1 MKNNVIKIL
10 PLALTAA
17 LMVTGCRNN
26 KKPDPTPEP
35 PVPTWSEEVAAAMEL
50 YCGEVLPYA
59 EFNEET
65 LTYGYNDSTAVFY
78 VYDDN
83 EVKLLENYAELL
95 VAAGFEETENEDY
108 FGDTYISYDKT
119 NEVGDISVTFGF
131 DEGDD
136 ETLPGNFINVAVP
149 EYVTEDLLAEWG
161 YEKQQGWPAQ
171 LVADTL
177 EGSGITVPAVNED
190 GEWWTAS
197 ELSHDDEYG
206 DWYCAYLATKGDFVE
221 EMDAALLS
229 SGCAFDDYFG
239 GYGDAAGVSDFFI
252 TVAKV
257 RDFTIVNIE
266 GPTLEPE
273 KPAVASEEE
282 QADGSINVAFT
293 FSGALENQTSYEE
306 TFEST
311 SASLTAAKG
320 GNQNNAPT
328 YYDSGSSLRCYYKN
342 TITIE
347 AAEGLT
353 INSVVVEVGFVKNLS
368 ANDMTASSGTLT
380 STGTGAP
387 ATITISGVN
396 AASLTITVGPNAS
409 KGNIGFSSITV
420 NVSSAR

>member
-35 PVPTWSEEVAAAMEL
+35 PAPIWSEEIDEAMVL
-50 YCGEVLPYA
+50 YCGEVLPFA
-59 EFNEET
+59 ELNKET
-65 LTYGYNDSTAVFY
+65 LTYGYNDSTAIFY

-95 VAAGFEETENEDY
+95 VSAGFEETENEDIL
-108 FGDTYISYDKT
+108 GDTYISYDKT

-257 RDFTIVNIE
+257 RDFTIVNVE
-266 GPTLEPE
+266 GPTLAPT
-273 KPAVASEEE
+273 VASEEE
-282 QADGSINVAFT
+282 QADGSIDVKFT
-293 FSGALENQTSYEE
+293 FADALENQTPYDG
-306 TFEST
+306 FEST
-311 SASLTAAKG
+311 SASVAFDKG
-320 GNQNNAPT
+320 GNNNAPT
-328 YYDSGSSLRCYYKN
+328 FYSNNNTLRFYAKN
-342 TITIE
+342 TITVT

-353 INSVVVEVGFVKNLS
+353 INNVVIEVGSLKTLTPASISV
-368 ANDMTASSGTLT
+368 SSGTVSASAT
-380 STGTGAP
+380 SAP
-387 ATITISGVN
+387 STVTISGVN
-396 AASLTITVGPNAS
+396 ASTLTITVGPNATG
-409 KGNIGFSSITV
+409 GNIGMSSIKV
-420 NVSSAR
+420 NVSSVE

>member
-35 PVPTWSEEVAAAMEL
+35 PAPIWSEEIDEAMVL
-50 YCGEVLPYA
+50 YCGEVLPFA
-59 EFNEET
+59 ELNKET
-65 LTYGYNDSTAVFY
+65 LTYGYNDSTAIFY

-95 VAAGFEETENEDY
+95 VSAGFEETENEDIL
-108 FGDTYISYDKT
+108 GDTYISYDKT

-229 SGCAFDDYFG
+229 AGCAFDDYFG
-239 GYGDAAGVSDFFI
+239 GYGDATGVSDFFI

-257 RDFTIVNIE
+257 RDFTIVNVE
-266 GPTLEPE
+266 GPTLAPT
-273 KPAVASEEE
+273 VASEEE
-282 QADGSINVAFT
+282 QADGSIDVKFT
-293 FSGALENQTSYEE
+293 FADALENQTPYDG
-306 TFEST
+306 FEST
-311 SASLTAAKG
+311 SASVAFDKG
-320 GNQNNAPT
+320 GNNNAPT
-328 YYDSGSSLRCYYKN
+328 FYSNNNTLRFYAKN
-342 TITIE
+342 TITVT

-353 INSVVVEVGFVKNLS
+353 INNVVIEVGSLKTLTPASISV
-368 ANDMTASSGTLT
+368 SSGTVSASAT
-380 STGTGAP
+380 SAP
-387 ATITISGVN
+387 STVTISGVN
-396 AASLTITVGPNAS
+396 ASTLTITVGPNATG
-409 KGNIGFSSITV
+409 GNIGMSSIKV
-420 NVSSAR
+420 NVSSAE